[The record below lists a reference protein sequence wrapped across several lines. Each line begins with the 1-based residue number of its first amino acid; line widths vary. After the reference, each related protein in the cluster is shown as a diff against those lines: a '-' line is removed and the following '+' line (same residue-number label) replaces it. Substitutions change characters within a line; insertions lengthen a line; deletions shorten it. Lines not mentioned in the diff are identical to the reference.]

1 MYSYRVLLI
10 REHRYVNKR
19 CNLKIPYHLTVL
31 LSIPCDKLPWLLL
44 KKPPIHI
51 SIDEWIEVWGN
62 TVGKAKI
69 MEDLPMWLQYYPKV
83 LFNIINRSGMYV
95 TLDMYYKIN
104 LFSFTNNCQT
114 F

>member
-1 MYSYRVLLI
+1 MVRNSRHQKDISKLTDLY
-10 REHRYVNKR
+10 
-19 CNLKIPYHLTVL
+19 PLTVL

-44 KKPPIHI
+44 KKAPKHI

-83 LFNIINRSGMYV
+83 LFNIINRSGTYD
-95 TLDMYYKIN
+95 TLDTI
-104 LFSFTNNCQT
+104 FPTVR
-114 F
+114 